1 MIEYKEL
8 SALPFTEYV
17 TVKRPKTERWCDN
30 SFHAYSA
37 ELYTTKRGVETL
49 RICIYHS
56 KKYGTKSDPLR
67 ITERFYIN
75 SLGDVGGEEYSGTE
89 FYKSDHSVGTSG
101 FDCFEKYN
109 QTRSL
114 IDECIG
120 SNWIALKKADKI
132 ILDFAERHEALK
144 KAVPRNKR
152 KYTSGICWAAFY
164 QQYVREQKA
173 KQAEINRKAR
183 TEARMRDI
191 GEAPKEFFD
200 WVYDD
205 VLDTAPWFYRY
216 DRKKQQKGFCGS
228 CRKPGV
234 LEAVKNNVERVCP
247 VCGRKVRLVNLN
259 ARGNHEYVRY
269 YTTAIYTERHGDGF
283 LSRFFFL
290 EKSFR
295 YNDELTFKHSVK
307 STVNWNREHHEYRRT
322 FWSVSGGK
330 IAETEHYFHN
340 YYANE
345 WDRIPPKRAEQDRQL
360 GPIYPGNILEITRS
374 LNLPRVKNMDL
385 RPLCL
390 INTGSTPAQM
400 FRGVSLCPAIESMP
414 KMGLNN
420 LARHYLGVLYYD
432 NEFKPEGSPAK
443 LLGID
448 KNVLA
453 EFARIDVT
461 YQQVVFW
468 RSNKLKLSDLEA
480 FKQLC
485 ARYKQ
490 KYSDIGDLM
499 KEYGISLQAAMNYIE
514 RQRAYVKDYPNILRY
529 WSDYLRTARLLN
541 MDLKMHNVKFPRD
554 IKTEHDRCTKLYEVH
569 KNEYLEANLERRGEL
584 LEKLS
589 YSDDRFV
596 IEPLRTCADFVNES
610 AKLNHCVK
618 TYVKSC
624 AAGETNIFGL
634 RKKGRTGQAIL
645 YCKHRQRRQADT
657 EPRQKQLRAAAG
669 SERIR

>member
-1 MIEYKEL
+1 M
-8 SALPFTEYV
+8 
-17 TVKRPKTERWCDN
+17 
-30 SFHAYSA
+30 
-37 ELYTTKRGVETL
+37 
-49 RICIYHS
+49 
-56 KKYGTKSDPLR
+56 
-67 ITERFYIN
+67 
-75 SLGDVGGEEYSGTE
+75 
-89 FYKSDHSVGTSG
+89 
-101 FDCFEKYN
+101 
-109 QTRSL
+109 
-114 IDECIG
+114 
-120 SNWIALKKADKI
+120 
-132 ILDFAERHEALK
+132 
-144 KAVPRNKR
+144 
-152 KYTSGICWAAFY
+152 
-164 QQYVREQKA
+164 
-173 KQAEINRKAR
+173 
-183 TEARMRDI
+183 
-191 GEAPKEFFD
+191 
-200 WVYDD
+200 
-205 VLDTAPWFYRY
+205 
-216 DRKKQQKGFCGS
+216 
-228 CRKPGV
+228 
-234 LEAVKNNVERVCP
+234 
-247 VCGRKVRLVNLN
+247 
-259 ARGNHEYVRY
+259 
-269 YTTAIYTERHGDGF
+269 
-283 LSRFFFL
+283 
-290 EKSFR
+290 
-295 YNDELTFKHSVK
+295 
-307 STVNWNREHHEYRRT
+307 NREHHEYRRT

-340 YYANE
+340 SYANE
-345 WDRIPPKRAEQDRQL
+345 WDRTPPKRAQQDRVL

-400 FRGVSLCPAIESMP
+400 FRGVSLCPAIESMA

-420 LARHYLGVLYYD
+420 LARHYLGVSYYD

-499 KEYGISLQAAMNYIE
+499 KKYGISLQAAMNYIE

-569 KNEYLEANLERRGEL
+569 KNEYLEADLERRGEL

-634 RKKGRTGQAIL
+634 RKK
-645 YCKHRQRRQADT
+645 D
-657 EPRQKQLRAAAG
+657 EPDKPYFTVNIGNDGKLIQNRGKNNCTPPQEVKEFVNKWLKFVEKELKTLSLDPKAVLNQV
-669 SERIR
+669 RIKIGA